1 MRLRISRGVKKR
13 LLRWLSWVLVSAG
26 VYAYLWQLGPMTPS
40 KYSNLFWIGLDA
52 AVLLALGGYL
62 YVQGYRQARAAVR
75 TLAESLE
82 RLGLEREEARA
93 VAVGFV
99 AEPDAEKASQLL
111 FGYAI
116 NKIAEKRVSELIEEE
131 KDALIVTLQRR
142 LELELGMPI
151 QSLREVIQ
159 SIKNGELNGSRKG
172 GKRKA
177 KKARVKVAAAV
188 KSNGDTATV
197 DTCPKCGAPLIHLLD
212 GTKFCPKCR
221 ATYE

>member
-1 MRLRISRGVKKR
+1 MRRLRVSKGVKKR

-75 TLAESLE
+75 TLAANLE
-82 RLGLEREEARA
+82 RLGLPREEARA
-93 VAVGFV
+93 VALGYI

-111 FGYAI
+111 FSYALG
-116 NKIAEKRVSELIEEE
+116 KIAEKKVGELIERE

-151 QSLREVIQ
+151 EDLREIIQ
-159 SIKNGELNGSRKG
+159 SIKNGNLKG
-172 GKRKA
+172 GKKA
-177 KKARVKVAAAV
+177 KTKKVKVAAAV
-188 KSNGDTATV
+188 KSNGGTATV
-197 DTCPKCGAPLIHLLD
+197 DTCPKCGAPLITLLD
-212 GTKFCPKCR
+212 GSKFCPRCR
-221 ATYE
+221 AVFSD